1 MEKYCAIGKNQFRHN
16 AWLHILVCA
25 ALLLLSPLV
34 LGIQNLDLVQSA
46 KVLETYVALIGIILF
61 TPVFLPE
68 QNKDLR
74 DLITSK
80 YTKISNIYMIR
91 IFLSLAAALLLVIM
105 YMAVMR
111 TGSCEMEFG
120 KFFFGTMAEILAF
133 GGLGVFAYG
142 LSDNLIIGYMAPL
155 VYYAAAIGMG
165 ADYLKKLYPFGMV
178 SDFQTKYWIL
188 AAGIILMAAGV
199 AARIRKS

>member
-1 MEKYCAIGKNQFRHN
+1 MEKYCAIGKKQLRHN

-25 ALLLLSPLV
+25 AMLLFSPLV
-34 LGIQNLDLVQSA
+34 LGIQNLDQVQSA

-68 QNKDLR
+68 QNRDLR

-80 YTKISNIYMIR
+80 YTRITEIYCIR
-91 IFLSLAAALLLVIM
+91 ILLSLTAAVLMVAT
-105 YMAVMR
+105 YMTVMKS
-111 TGSCEMEFG
+111 GSCEMEFG
-120 KFFFGTMAEILAF
+120 KYFFGTMAEIIAF

-165 ADYLKKLYPFGMV
+165 AGYLKKFYPFGMII
-178 SDFQTKYWIL
+178 DFQTKYWL
-188 AAGIILMAAGV
+188 LTAGIILMAAGV
-199 AARIRKS
+199 IIRDKKS

>member
-1 MEKYCAIGKNQFRHN
+1 MEKYCAIGKNQLRHN
-16 AWLHILVCA
+16 VWIPILVCVA
-25 ALLLLSPLV
+25 MLLLSPLV

-80 YTKISNIYMIR
+80 YTKISNIYIIR
-91 IFLSLAAALLLVIM
+91 IFLSLAAALLLVLT

-111 TGSCEMEFG
+111 TGGCEMEFG
-120 KFFFGTMAEILAF
+120 KYFFGTMAEILAF
-133 GGLGVFAYG
+133 GGLAVFAYG
-142 LSDNLIIGYMAPL
+142 LSDNLIIGYMASL

-165 ADYLKKLYPFGMV
+165 AEYLKKFYPFAMV

-199 AARIRKS
+199 FIRSKRS